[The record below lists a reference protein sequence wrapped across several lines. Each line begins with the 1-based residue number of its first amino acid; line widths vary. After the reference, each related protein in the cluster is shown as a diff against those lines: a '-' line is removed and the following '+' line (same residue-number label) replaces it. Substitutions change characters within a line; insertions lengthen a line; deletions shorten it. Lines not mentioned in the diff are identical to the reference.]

1 VPFTVAYKDFCE
13 TDSLDLL
20 NNFVTTVLVPA
31 SPQAITKQTTCGTQT
46 YSLVQVSK
54 PASSTADPNISFD
67 SVAMKINVSPTSNL
81 SVGAYTYTFT
91 VYDSLKLPR
100 NTEAK
105 MFGVTINPCV
115 ITSYTLNIIG
125 NTSYTILGTAKTLT
139 YTVT

>member
-1 VPFTVAYKDFCE
+1 M
-13 TDSLDLL
+13 
-20 NNFVTTVLVPA
+20 PA
-31 SPQAITKQTTCGTQT
+31 SPQAITNQTTCGTQT

-67 SVAMKINVSPTSNL
+67 SAAMKINVNPTSNL

-105 MFGVTINPCV
+105 TFAVTINPCV
-115 ITSYTLNIIG
+115 VNSYTLDIIG
-125 NTSYTILGTAKTLT
+125 DKSYTILGTA
-139 YTVT
+139 